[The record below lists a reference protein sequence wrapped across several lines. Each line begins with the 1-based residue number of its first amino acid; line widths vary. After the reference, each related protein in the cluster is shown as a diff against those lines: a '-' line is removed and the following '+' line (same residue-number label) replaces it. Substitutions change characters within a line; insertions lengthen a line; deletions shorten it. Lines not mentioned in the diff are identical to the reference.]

1 MQKIVLEYLFHT
13 SPNILFEQISTP
25 YGLMGWFAQDIDVNG
40 NIFIFKW
47 GDYRMDAK
55 VIVRPSDYYVRF
67 DWLDEPEQKYTEIKL
82 EYNKL
87 SKDTSMRIV
96 DFAEETEDDKED
108 LINLW
113 DESIKRLKLRLGLP
127 PKVVR

>member
-13 SPNILFEQISTP
+13 NAKILYEQISTP
-25 YGLMGWFAQDIDVNG
+25 YGLMGWFAQDINVNG
-40 NIFIFKW
+40 NIFVFKW

-55 VIVRPSDYYVRF
+55 VVKRPNDYYIRF
-67 DWLDEPEQKYTEIKL
+67 DWLDEAEPKYTEIKL

-87 SKDTSMRIV
+87 SRDTSMKVI
-96 DFAEETEDDKED
+96 DFADDSDNDRDD
-108 LINLW
+108 LIKLW

-127 PKVVR
+127 PKVTG